1 MPDQKL
7 LDYINQQLKSGV
19 SREEVK
25 IALAGAGWQQSFI
38 DDAFSFVGG
47 QKFSVPVPEVKATIP
62 VAQAPAE
69 IKKPEENVI
78 TPEPVGNPRQ
88 REAILPF
95 KVQPV
100 PQAIADPGF
109 IPNFGNDKPIE
120 PTGPKPAERDE
131 IYNENVKSQ
140 PGGIDEK
147 ADAIFGGSV
156 PKVSELDQSFGKTF
170 GVGQGSSAMDAAAL
184 PQKTILDPF
193 IPDDGAAAPDSGK
206 KADLGLEDKVVFGS
220 EKKDKDDFD
229 EMLDKSEEKL
239 PKKKRSGILFLIIG
253 IIGVLLLGGAAFA
266 YFYYLEPT
274 PASVFQKM
282 AEKSSG
288 LKTVKISGKVL
299 VGSPLAAEPAGEG
312 GPADIAIDFSGV
324 LDARNVENLAGSITF
339 DETDNSMS
347 GSSAAKLEAVSS
359 DNTLYLNATGL
370 SGPGTA
376 ELVSYEGQWIKIDG
390 SSISQEFGSV
400 FPVYD
405 KIREGAGIG
414 DINIDQL
421 ARMLMAASKPAV
433 IKPKDK
439 LADETVF
446 ETDCRHYSFEVDK
459 EALKIEVAAA
469 MSGPNA
475 AEVEKY
481 DRIIDNESI
490 AGEIWIGK
498 KDFMVYKTSY
508 SIGYEDAETP
518 PAKVDLKIEA
528 SGYNSEVSVVVPV
541 QYRLGSEIFGEVRA
555 KKEQLVIVDQASRD
569 DSLRKNDLKML
580 FSAQKSWY
588 LANKRF
594 YTCSTVSGDCGG
606 KALNFPASIGDF
618 MKVAPTDPRNAGTI
632 CGQDFVYC
640 GLDNS
645 KNPKSFCYYAKMSD
659 ASFFTA
665 SPYGNFIRSSAPK
678 SFKECQQGTLV
689 E

>member
-25 IALAGAGWQQSFI
+25 NALVNAGWQQSFI
-38 DDAFSFVGG
+38 DDAFSFTGG
-47 QKFSVPVPEVKATIP
+47 QKISVPVPEVKTADP

-69 IKKPEENVI
+69 IKKPEEKVI
-78 TPEPVGNPRQ
+78 TLKPAMNPQ
-88 REAILPF
+88 QPEAILPF

-100 PQAIADPGF
+100 PEVIANPGF
-109 IPNFGNDKPIE
+109 IPNSGNDKPIE
-120 PTGPKPAERDE
+120 PTGPKPAER
-131 IYNENVKSQ
+131 NEVYSDNLKSQ
-140 PGGIDEK
+140 PGGIDQK
-147 ADAIFGGSV
+147 ADAIFGELV

-170 GVGQGSSAMDAAAL
+170 GMGQGSAAMDTAAL
-184 PQKTILDPF
+184 PQKKILDPF
-193 IPDDGAAAPDSGK
+193 IPEDSAAVPDSGK
-206 KADLGLEDKVVFGS
+206 KTDPGLEDKRVFVS
-220 EKKDKDDFD
+220 EKKDKEDFD
-229 EMLDKSEEKL
+229 EILDKPGEKL
-239 PKKKRSGILFLIIG
+239 PKKRGSGILFLIIG

-288 LKTVKISGKVL
+288 LKTVNISGKVL
-299 VGSPLAAEPAGEG
+299 VGSPLVAEPSGEG
-312 GPADIAIDFSGV
+312 GLADIAIDFSGV

-339 DETDNSMS
+339 DETDNSTS
-347 GSSAAKLEAVSS
+347 GSSAAKIEAVIS
-359 DNTLYLNATGL
+359 DNALYLNATGL
-370 SGPGTA
+370 SGPGTT
-376 ELVSYEGQWIKIDG
+376 ELASYEGQWIKIDG
-390 SSISQEFGSV
+390 SGVPQEFGSV

-405 KIREGAGIG
+405 KIKEEVGIG
-414 DINIDQL
+414 DININQL
-421 ARMLMAASKPAV
+421 AGILMAASKPTV

-459 EALKIEVAAA
+459 EALKTEVAAA
-469 MSGPNA
+469 LSGQNA
-475 AEVEKY
+475 SEVEKY
-481 DRIIDNESI
+481 DRIIDSESV

-508 SIGYEDAETP
+508 SIGYEDAQTP
-518 PAKVDLKIEA
+518 PAKIDLKIEA
-528 SGYNSEVSVVVPV
+528 SGYNGNVSVVVPV
-541 QYRLGSEIFGEVRA
+541 QFRLGSEIFSEVRA
-555 KKEQLVIVDQASRD
+555 KKEQPVIVDQALQD
-569 DSLRKNDLKML
+569 DNLRKNDLKML

-594 YTCSTVSGDCGG
+594 YTCSAASGDCGG

-618 MKVAPTDPRNAGTI
+618 MTMAPNDPRNSGTV
-632 CGQDFVYC
+632 CGQDLVYC

-659 ASFFTA
+659 GSFFTA